1 MSTFIVALS
10 SSNPFPGLF
19 FTLAFLFLIF
29 LPSITMSIFEI
40 TPSKISIPS
49 NKVNSNQMMGDLQNV
64 RASYRLNEKNYLKW
78 SQFIKTYLKGKGRLS
93 HILRIRPKKGD
104 SMFEEWEKHDSMI
117 IMVVGL
123 NGSCN

>member
-1 MSTFIVALS
+1 
-10 SSNPFPGLF
+10 
-19 FTLAFLFLIF
+19 
-29 LPSITMSIFEI
+29 MSIFEI
-40 TPSKISIPS
+40 TPSKISILS

-64 RASYRLNEKNYLKW
+64 RASYRLYEKNYLKW

-93 HILRIRPKKGD
+93 HILRIKPKKGD